1 MKKLLLLFIPLVFFF
16 SCENEE
22 EESADCSCGEVIDID
37 VTQAFGGDLVPVI
50 DPNTGLQEVDP
61 ISGDPI
67 FELNGAHEGYSMTR
81 VQMNCSQDIITL
93 CDILEIGDSFCFDY
107 VGDCYF
113 AECRWVE
120 DVPVSSI
127 TGGVGAIEFHD
138 MLLQS
143 ITIDGG
149 YIIQENGGA
158 NMLEVD
164 TTAFDCN

>member
-37 VTQAFGGDLVPVI
+37 VTQAFDGDLVPVI
-50 DPNTGLQEVDP
+50 DPVTGQQALDA
-61 ISGDPI
+61 SGNLLFQLD
-67 FELNGAHEGYSMTR
+67 GQHDGYSITR

-93 CDILEIGDSFCFDY
+93 CDILEVGDSFCFDY

-113 AECRWVE
+113 AECEWTE
-120 DVPVSSI
+120 DVPFFTIVSQ
-127 TGGVGAIEFHD
+127 TIEFQD

-149 YIIQENGGA
+149 YIIRENGA
-158 NMLEVD
+158 SMVAAD
-164 TTAFDCN
+164 TLAFDCD